1 MRKLITFLVFC
12 TTFIA
17 KSYSQTGEVRG
28 FVYMSNN
35 GEPLG
40 FVNIIIKENRLG
52 TASDENGF
60 YSIAKLEPG
69 KYTLICTSL
78 GYDSSVVKI
87 EIKPN
92 RITKLDFFLKESSY
106 DFNEITV
113 SAEKLKK
120 ETTTTVGEIKI
131 TPKQLKQIPTVGG
144 EPDLVQYLQVL
155 PGVVFSGDQ
164 GGQLYIR
171 GGSPV
176 MNKVL
181 LDGMTIYN
189 PFHSIGLFSV
199 FDADI
204 IKSVDVYSAGYGAEY
219 GGRISAIVDV
229 KTRDGNKNNLAGKIN
244 TNPFTSKLLLEGPLK
259 KFKQGKGNSSFIV
272 SYKNSYLDKSAN
284 IFYNYV
290 GTDKLPY
297 SFSDLYTKLSF
308 NASNGSKINFFYF
321 DFKDKV
327 DFKNT
332 TSYGWTSKGFG
343 SKFLLIPDGTK
354 TIIDGN
360 FAYSKYLINQKELD
374 NKPRSSGI
382 DGFDLGLNFNYFI
395 NNDEL
400 HYGMQLT
407 GFKTDFQIY
416 NSADRYIVQTENTT
430 ELNAFINYKKV
441 FKKRFIFEPGFRL
454 QHYASLN
461 NTSPEPR
468 LRLKYLITKEIR
480 FKTAGGFYSQNL
492 ISAISDR
499 DVVNLF
505 YGFLS
510 GPDDLPQQI
519 GDKAIT
525 NRMQT
530 SRHAVAGFEFDP
542 TKKSEINVEAYI
554 KDFTQ
559 IANINRDKIYD
570 DNRENQTKPEQLR
583 KDFIVE
589 TGVAKGFD
597 VTYKFTGKQLYLWTV
612 YSYNIVNR
620 YDGVRFYQPHFDRR
634 HNINVVTSYGFGKK
648 QEKEYVWEC
657 NLRWNFGSGFPF
669 TLTQGFYENIDFAG
683 GANSNYTT
691 DNGSLG
697 INYAQLNT
705 GRLPYY
711 HRLDFSTKRTINM
724 YDKKTKAL
732 RKLEVIASCTNVYN
746 RENIFYFDRVSY
758 KRVNQLPI
766 LPSIAI
772 SYSF

>member
-1 MRKLITFLVFC
+1 MRKLLTFLVIC
-12 TTFIA
+12 TTFIF

-28 FVYMSNN
+28 FVYTADF

-40 FVNIIIKENRLG
+40 FVNILVKETRQG

-78 GYDSSVVKI
+78 GYDSSVVTI
-87 EIKPN
+87 
-92 RITKLDFFLKESSY
+92 
-106 DFNEITV
+106 

-229 KTRDGNKNNLAGKIN
+229 KTRDGNKNKLAGKIN
-244 TNPFTSKLLLEGPLK
+244 PNPFTSKVLLEGPLK
-259 KFKQGKGNSSFIV
+259 KFKQGEGNSSYIV

-284 IFYNYV
+284 VFYDYV
-290 GTDKLPY
+290 GTDQLPY

-332 TSYGWTSKGFG
+332 TSYDWKS
-343 SKFLLIPDGTK
+343 K

-360 FAYSKYLINQKELD
+360 FAYSKYLINQKEKD

-416 NSADRYIVQTENTT
+416 NSADRLIVQSENTT
-430 ELNAFINYKKV
+430 ELNAFINYKKI

-468 LRLKYLITKEIR
+468 LRMKYLITKEIR
-480 FKTAGGFYSQNL
+480 FKAAGGFYSQNL

-510 GPDDLPQQI
+510 GPDDLPEKI
-519 GDKAIT
+519 GNTEII

-530 SRHAVAGFEFDP
+530 ARHAVGGFEFDLS
-542 TKKSEINVEAYI
+542 KKSELNVEAYI

-570 DNRENQTKPEQLR
+570 DNRENQSKPEQLR

-597 VTYKFTGKQLYLWTV
+597 VTFKHTGKQLYLWLV

-620 YDGVRFYQPHFDRR
+620 FDGVRHYQPHFDRR

-648 QEKEYVWEC
+648 EEKEYVWET

-683 GANSNYTT
+683 GTNTDYTA
-691 DNGSLG
+691 DNGNLG

-711 HRLDFSTKRTINM
+711 HRLDLSIKRTINM

-732 RKLEVIASCTNVYN
+732 KKIEVIGSCTNVYN

-766 LPSIAI
+766 LPSLAV